1 MWNPHDYDGQTDAVK
16 RLFLKNVLK
25 RTTHGATHC
34 RLAESPPKRPRQG
47 AIDAMIGPAPLC
59 GNQPLSS
66 NGTGMKS
73 WHFFEPIAMLA
84 IGRRLGL
91 LLVGV
96 AAYYMVTAL
105 VIGWWDL
112 QMPDWASA
120 ASLINTVIL
129 SLLLSFRN
137 RVAYE
142 RWWEA
147 RGLWGKLTNDSRNLA
162 CKLAAFMPADV
173 LAQSRMAETLVG
185 FAEAL
190 KRQLRDETPRLR
202 DLPGFENDEAD
213 PGHVPLYLSGRLFA
227 VMADWKRSGQIDA
240 AVLWMLD
247 SHVRNLLDVC
257 GACEKIRHTP
267 LSPSYKSLLR
277 VGLILNVLAAPWLK
291 MSEFGISGVLVFEL
305 LCFFLLGVEFI
316 DSVVEEPFGR
326 ELDDLDLDRYCRT
339 IRDGVYA
346 SLAASDKMTTLQGGT
361 R

>member
-1 MWNPHDYDGQTDAVK
+1 
-16 RLFLKNVLK
+16 
-25 RTTHGATHC
+25 
-34 RLAESPPKRPRQG
+34 
-47 AIDAMIGPAPLC
+47 
-59 GNQPLSS
+59 
-66 NGTGMKS
+66 MKS
-73 WHFFEPIAMLA
+73 WYFFEPISVLA
-84 IGRRLGL
+84 IGKRLGL

-96 AAYYMVTAL
+96 AAYYILAAL
-105 VIGWWDL
+105 VIEWWDL

-129 SLLLSFRN
+129 SMLLSFRN

-147 RGLWGKLTNDSRNLA
+147 RGLWGKLTNDTRNLA
-162 CKLAAFMPADV
+162 CKLAAFMPAEV
-173 LAQSRMAETLVG
+173 LTQSRVAEMLVG

-190 KRQLRDETPRLR
+190 KRQLRDEMPRLR
-202 DLPGFENDEAD
+202 DLPGFERDETD

-227 VMADWKRSGQIDA
+227 VVADWKRSGQIDEG
-240 AVLWMLD
+240 VLWILD
-247 SHVRNLLDVC
+247 SHLRGLLDVC

-305 LCFFLLGVEFI
+305 LCFFLLGVELI

-326 ELDDLDLDRYCRT
+326 ERDDLDLDHYCRT
-339 IRDGVYA
+339 IREGVYA
-346 SLAASDKMTTLQGGT
+346 SLATFAKMPARHEGV